1 MAEQKSVLA
10 IYAHPD
16 DEQGVS
22 GTFAKYAK
30 QGINTA
36 LICATRGEVGEI
48 APGVDATPETLGKV
62 REGEM
67 RCAAAKIGLRHLYM
81 LDYRDS
87 GMVGTPENEDKT
99 NLHQA
104 NLMDVAAK
112 VTKIVRE
119 QKPQVMITFDAWGG
133 YGHPDHIQIHKAAL
147 IAFFVAGDAR
157 AFPEQLKDG
166 LEPWTPK
173 KLYFN
178 VWARSRFD
186 SYIEYLTAEGKEIP
200 EWMQTFGNRALPEEV
215 ITTRVEVAEYA
226 KLKLES
232 LQCHASQLG
241 PNTIFSQIP
250 ESVWLS
256 MVKQET
262 FMLAESRTGRA
273 NNETDLFE
281 GITEEEFKP

>member
-1 MAEQKSVLA
+1 MADQLSIMA

-22 GTFAKYAK
+22 GSFAKYAR
-30 QGINTA
+30 QGVKTT

-48 APGVDATPETLGKV
+48 APGVEATPETLGQV
-62 REGEM
+62 REAEM

-87 GMVGTPENEDKT
+87 GMVGTPDNEHMH

-104 NLMDVAAK
+104 NLMQ
-112 VTKIVRE
+112 VTEQVVRIVRE

-147 IAFFVAGDAR
+147 MAFWLAGDAR
-157 AFPEQLKDG
+157 YFPEQLANG
-166 LEPWTPK
+166 LQTWTPL

-178 VWARSRFD
+178 VWSRSRF
-186 SYIEYLTAEGKEIP
+186 SAYLQHLEETGKEIP
-200 EWMQTFGNRALPEEV
+200 EWLKNFGTRALSDDM
-215 ITTRVEVAEYA
+215 ITTRIDVAEFA

-241 PNTIFSQIP
+241 PNTIFRQIP
-250 ESVWLS
+250 QELWLD
-256 MVKQET
+256 MVKTET

-273 NNETDLFE
+273 SDEKDFFE
-281 GITEEEFKP
+281 GIVQEGK

>member
-1 MAEQKSVLA
+1 MSDQLSLMAV
-10 IYAHPD
+10 YAHPD

-22 GTFAKYAK
+22 GSLAKYAR
-30 QGINTA
+30 QGVNTT

-48 APGVDATPETLGKV
+48 APGVQATPETLGQV

-67 RCAAAKIGLRHLYM
+67 RCAAAKIGLRHLYF

-87 GMVGTPENEDKT
+87 GMVGTPENDDRR

-104 NLMDVAAK
+104 SLMEVTEK
-112 VTKIVRE
+112 VVRVVRE
-119 QKPQVMITFDAWGG
+119 QKPQVMVTFDAWGG

-147 IAFFVAGDAR
+147 MAFWMAGDAR
-157 AFPEQLKDG
+157 IFPEQLTNG
-166 LEPWTPK
+166 LQAWTPQ

-178 VWARSRFD
+178 VWPRSRYARFA
-186 SYIEYLTAEGKEIP
+186 EYLEREGKEIP
-200 EWMQTFGNRALPEEV
+200 EWLANFGARATPEDV
-215 ITTRVEVAEYA
+215 ISTRIEVAEFA

-241 PNTIFSQIP
+241 PNTIFRQIP
-250 ESVWLS
+250 QELWLD

-262 FMLAESRTGRA
+262 MILAESRTGRVSD
-273 NNETDLFE
+273 ETDLFE
-281 GITEEEFKP
+281 GIT

>member
-1 MAEQKSVLA
+1 MAGQLSLLA
-10 IYAHPD
+10 VYAHPD
-16 DEQGVS
+16 DEQGIS
-22 GTFAKYAK
+22 GSFAKYARR
-30 QGINTA
+30 GINTS

-48 APGVDATPETLGKV
+48 APGVPATPETLGQV

-87 GMVGTPENEDKT
+87 GMVGTPQNEDERC
-99 NLHQA
+99 LHQA
-104 NLMDVAAK
+104 DLLDVAAR

-119 QKPQVMITFDAWGG
+119 QKPQVLVTFDAWGG

-147 IAFFVAGDAR
+147 LAFFVAGDKR

-166 LEPWTPK
+166 LEPWTPQ

-178 VWARSRFD
+178 VWPRSRFD
-186 SYIEYLTAEGKEIP
+186 AYVEYLKTNGQEMPDWLVA
-200 EWMQTFGNRALPEEV
+200 FGQRALPEEV
-215 ITTRVEVAEYA
+215 ITTRVDVSEFVR
-226 KLKLES
+226 LKMES

-241 PNTIFSQIP
+241 PDTFFRKIP
-250 ESVWLS
+250 TAVWLD

-273 NNETDLFE
+273 NDEQDLFE
-281 GITEEEFKP
+281 GIQ

>member
-1 MAEQKSVLA
+1 MADQLSLMAV
-10 IYAHPD
+10 YAHPD

-22 GTFAKYAK
+22 GAFARYAR
-30 QGINTA
+30 QGVNTT

-48 APGVDATPETLGKV
+48 APGVDATPETLGQV

-67 RCAAAKIGLRHLYM
+67 RCAAAKIGLRHLYF

-87 GMVGTPENEDKT
+87 GMVGTPENADERC
-99 NLHQA
+99 LHQSD
-104 NLMDVAAK
+104 LLDVAAR
-112 VTKIVRE
+112 VTRIVRE

-147 IAFFVAGDAR
+147 LAFFVAGDPR

-166 LEPWTPK
+166 LEPWTPL

-178 VWARSRFD
+178 VWARSRFTK
-186 SYIEYLTAEGKEIP
+186 YIEYLEREGKEIP
-200 EWMQTFGNRALPEEV
+200 EWMSTFGQRALPEEV
-215 ITTRVEVAEYA
+215 ITTRIDVEEFA

-250 ESVWLS
+250 QEVWLS
-256 MVKQET
+256 MVKNET

-273 NNETDLFE
+273 SDETDFFTGMNQE
-281 GITEEEFKP
+281 

>member
-1 MAEQKSVLA
+1 MSDQLSLMAV
-10 IYAHPD
+10 YAHPD

-22 GTFAKYAK
+22 GSFAKYAR
-30 QGINTA
+30 QGVNTT

-48 APGVDATPETLGKV
+48 APGVNATPETLGRV

-67 RCAAAKIGLRHLYM
+67 RCAAAKIGLRHLYF

-87 GMVGTPENEDKT
+87 GMVGTSENDDRR

-104 NLMDVAAK
+104 SLMEVTAK
-112 VTKIVRE
+112 VVRIVRE
-119 QKPQVMITFDAWGG
+119 QKPQVMVTFDAWGG

-147 IAFFVAGDAR
+147 MAFWMAGDERIFA
-157 AFPEQLKDG
+157 EQLTNG
-166 LEPWTPK
+166 LQAWSPK

-178 VWARSRFD
+178 VWPRSRFTRFL
-186 SYIEYLTAEGKEIP
+186 EYLEREGKEIP
-200 EWMQTFGNRALPEEV
+200 DWLANFGARATSEDV
-215 ITTRVEVAEYA
+215 ISTRIDVAEFA

-241 PNTIFSQIP
+241 PNTIFRQIP
-250 ESVWLS
+250 QELWLD

-262 FMLAESRTGRA
+262 MILAESRNGRA
-273 NNETDLFE
+273 SEETDLFE
-281 GITEEEFKP
+281 GIVQEEPR

>member
-1 MAEQKSVLA
+1 MAEQLSVMA
-10 IYAHPD
+10 VYAHPD

-30 QGINTA
+30 QGVNTTI
-36 LICATRGEVGEI
+36 ICATRGEVGEI

-67 RCAAAKIGLRHLYM
+67 RCAVAKFGLRHLYM

-87 GMVGTPENEDKT
+87 GMVGTPENEDKRS
-99 NLHQA
+99 LHQSD
-104 NLMDVAAK
+104 LMDVAAQ

-147 IAFFVAGDAR
+147 LAFFVAGDAR
-157 AFPEQLKDG
+157 AFPDQLKNG

-178 VWARSRFD
+178 VWSRSRFD
-186 SYIEYLTAEGKEIP
+186 GYIKYLTDTGKEIP
-200 EWMQTFGNRALPEEV
+200 EWMSSFGSRALPEEV
-215 ITTRVEVAEYA
+215 ITTRIDVADFA

-250 ESVWLS
+250 KEVWLD

-273 NNETDLFE
+273 SNETDLFE
-281 GITEEEFKP
+281 GIE

>member
-1 MAEQKSVLA
+1 VSEQRSLLA

-16 DEQGVS
+16 DEQGIS
-22 GTFAKYAK
+22 GSFAKYARE
-30 QGINTA
+30 GVNTS

-48 APGVDATPETLGKV
+48 APGVDATAETLGTV

-67 RCAAAKIGLRHLYM
+67 RCAAAKIGLRHLF
-81 LDYRDS
+81 LFDYRDS
-87 GMVGTPENEDKT
+87 GMVGTPENQDERA
-99 NLHQA
+99 LHQA
-104 NLMDVAAK
+104 DLLDVAAR

-119 QKPQVMITFDAWGG
+119 QKPQVMVTFDAWGG
-133 YGHPDHIQIHKAAL
+133 YGHPDHIQMHKAAL
-147 IAFFVAGDAR
+147 LAFFVAGDKR

-166 LEPWTPK
+166 LEPYTPQ

-178 VWARSRFD
+178 VWPRSRFTG
-186 SYIEYLTAEGKEIP
+186 YIEYLKREGKEVP
-200 EWMQTFGNRALPEEV
+200 EWMSGFGERGLPDEV
-215 ITTRVEVAEYA
+215 ITTRVDVADFA

-241 PNTIFSQIP
+241 PNTIFRQIP
-250 ESVWLS
+250 EELWID

-273 NNETDLFE
+273 SNETDLFQ
-281 GITEEEFKP
+281 GINFE

>member
-1 MAEQKSVLA
+1 MSDQLSLMAV
-10 IYAHPD
+10 YAHPD

-22 GTFAKYAK
+22 GSLAKYAR
-30 QGINTA
+30 QGVNTT

-48 APGVDATPETLGKV
+48 APGVQATPETLGQV

-67 RCAAAKIGLRHLYM
+67 RCAAAKIGLRHLYF

-87 GMVGTPENEDKT
+87 GMVGTPENDDRR

-104 NLMDVAAK
+104 SLMEVTEK
-112 VTKIVRE
+112 VVRIVRE
-119 QKPQVMITFDAWGG
+119 QKPQVMVTFDAWGG

-147 IAFFVAGDAR
+147 MAFWMAGDAR
-157 AFPEQLKDG
+157 IFPEQLTNG
-166 LEPWTPK
+166 LQAWTPQ

-178 VWARSRFD
+178 VWPRSRYARFA
-186 SYIEYLTAEGKEIP
+186 EYLKREGKEIP
-200 EWMQTFGNRALPEEV
+200 EWLANFGARATPEDV
-215 ITTRVEVAEYA
+215 ISTRIEVAEFA

-241 PNTIFSQIP
+241 PNTIFRQIP
-250 ESVWLS
+250 QELWLD

-262 FMLAESRTGRA
+262 MILAESRTGRVSD
-273 NNETDLFE
+273 ETDLFE
-281 GITEEEFKP
+281 GIT

>member
-1 MAEQKSVLA
+1 MSEQLSLMA

-22 GTFAKYAK
+22 GSFAKYAR
-30 QGINTA
+30 QGVNTS

-48 APGVDATPETLGKV
+48 APGVDATPETLGQV
-62 REGEM
+62 REAEM

-87 GMVGTPENEDKT
+87 GMVGTPENADKT

-104 NLMDVAAK
+104 DLMEVTAR

-119 QKPQVMITFDAWGG
+119 QKPQVITTFDPWGG

-147 IAFFVAGDAR
+147 MAFWMAGDAR
-157 AFPEQLKDG
+157 YFPEQLTNG
-166 LEPWTPK
+166 VEVWAPS
-173 KLYFN
+173 KLYYN
-178 VWARSRFD
+178 VWSSDRFK
-186 SYIEYLTAEGKEIP
+186 SYIEYLNTEGKELP
-200 EWMQTFGNRALPEEV
+200 EWVQNFGKRALPEQV
-215 ITTRVEVAEYA
+215 ITTRIEVAEFA

-241 PNTIFSQIP
+241 PNTLFRQIP
-250 ESVWLS
+250 ENLWLD
-256 MVKQET
+256 MVKSET
-262 FMLAESRTGRA
+262 FMLAESRTGRVSG
-273 NNETDLFE
+273 ETDFFE
-281 GITEEEFKP
+281 GLTQEKEA

>member
-1 MAEQKSVLA
+1 MA

-16 DEQGVS
+16 DEQGIS
-22 GTFAKYAK
+22 GTFAKYAR
-30 QGINTA
+30 QGINTS

-48 APGVDATPETLGKV
+48 APGVDATPETLGQV

-87 GMVGTPENEDKT
+87 GMVGTPENEDERC
-99 NLHQA
+99 LHQA
-104 NLMDVAAK
+104 DLLDVAAR

-119 QKPQVMITFDAWGG
+119 QKPQVLVTFDAWGG

-147 IAFFVAGDAR
+147 LAFFVAGDKR

-166 LEPWTPK
+166 LDPWTPQ

-178 VWARSRFD
+178 VWPRSRFNA
-186 SYIEYLTAEGKEIP
+186 YLEFLKEQGEEMP
-200 EWMQTFGNRALPEEV
+200 EWLTGFGQRALPEEV
-215 ITTRVEVAEYA
+215 ITTRVEVSEFAN
-226 KLKLES
+226 LKLES

-241 PNTIFSQIP
+241 PNTIFSKIP
-250 ESVWLS
+250 KQVWLD

-273 NNETDLFE
+273 SDEKDLFE
-281 GITEEEFKP
+281 GIE